1 MVTKKYGSIS
11 GLICSTLR
19 SFEKNDQLL
28 SGSFIKNF
36 PIRMH
41 GTVVGDPS
49 SITLQVF
56 PPKLFFNAKA
66 AEDKSLTVNALTK
79 VMVRTIIIT
88 NVLCFL

>member
-11 GLICSTLR
+11 DLICSTLR

-36 PIRMH
+36 PIRLH

-56 PPKLFFNAKA
+56 PPKLFILILIKKKYIGFANLLQY
-66 AEDKSLTVNALTK
+66 SNILIALECQ
-79 VMVRTIIIT
+79 
-88 NVLCFL
+88 N